1 MKKAMVTPMTYNDA
15 LSLCHSMIYYF
26 EGKSG
31 LNANRIVIGK
41 ELYLKLY
48 YQTKMTVRFNVETG
62 DGTHYETL
70 FGIPITIDYGQGRE
84 RVFEVYHADTIDVD
98 IEDAETYTIAEAA
111 KKALIAELKK
121 MQKE

>member
-1 MKKAMVTPMTYNDA
+1 MTYNDA
-15 LSLCHSMIYYF
+15 LSLCHSMISYF
-26 EGKSG
+26 EAKSG

-48 YQTKMTVRFNVETG
+48 YQTKVTVRFNIETG
-62 DGTHYETL
+62 NGTHYETL
-70 FGIPITIDYGQGRE
+70 FGIPFTIDFGQGRE

-98 IEDAETYTIAEAA
+98 IEDLENSAGSAETYTIAEAA